1 MKQRERLIE
10 LIREAMKNHE
20 ITIENYVIPT
30 SDYIADYILKNGV
43 VVPPCKIG
51 DTVYKITSKGICEI
65 KIENIYCW
73 CNEIW
78 KCNGWSERNE
88 YKIEHRFPFDDIGK
102 TVFLTREE
110 AEQALNKVT
119 HTEKGR

>member
-1 MKQRERLIE
+1 MKERERLIE

-78 KCNGWSERNE
+78 KFNGWSKIDE
-88 YKIEHRFPFDDIGK
+88 YKIEYEFSFKDIGK
-102 TVFLTREE
+102 TIFLTYEE
-110 AEQALNKVT
+110 AEQALNK
-119 HTEKGR
+119 E

>member
-1 MKQRERLIE
+1 MTERERLIE

-20 ITIENYVIPT
+20 ITVENYVIPT
-30 SDYIADYILKNGV
+30 SDYIADYLLKNGI
-43 VVPPCKIG
+43 VVPPCKVG
-51 DTVYKITSKGICEI
+51 DMVYGITAKGIREI
-65 KIENIYCW
+65 KIESIHYW
-73 CNEIW
+73 CSGIW
-78 KCNGWSERNE
+78 KCNGWSGKGKYRVGYE
-88 YKIEHRFPFDDIGK
+88 FSFDDIGK